1 MRNTYLISLKDNK
14 QFIAIIKLNK
24 SLVGCEDGGVVGEMI
39 AFQNNT
45 YTYYN
50 GMYIPLTSVYNYIK
64 ISPTYWYFWR
74 RKIII
79 QSLIYEKKLKF
90 KKFTYNHE

>member
-14 QFIAIIKLNK
+14 QSFIAIIKLNK
-24 SLVGCEDGGVVGEMI
+24 SLDGCEDGGVVGEMI
-39 AFQNNT
+39 VFQNNT
-45 YTYYN
+45 YYS
-50 GMYIPLTSVYNYIK
+50 GMYIPLSSVYNYIK

-79 QSLIYEKKLKF
+79 QSLIYEKKLKII
-90 KKFTYNHE
+90 KFTYNHE